1 MDNVKDDKYYLGK
14 ILADLEFLINHTKG
28 KTLVELENDPVLVD
42 SVMFRIIQ
50 VAENNGKLT
59 ERFQKER
66 NNVPWTAIKGMR
78 NRIVHDY
85 AFIDLEIV
93 YDTVANSI
101 PKLYEELRKILDK

>member
-1 MDNVKDDKYYLGK
+1 MDNIKDDKYYLGK
-14 ILADLEFLINHTKG
+14 IIADLEFLINHTKG
-28 KTLVELENDPVLVD
+28 KTLGELESDPVLID

-50 VAENNGKLT
+50 IAENNSKLT
-59 ERFQKER
+59 QRFQTEHK
-66 NNVPWTAIKGMR
+66 NVPWMAIKGMR

-101 PKLYEELRKILDK
+101 PKLYEELRKILNE